1 MAGYI
6 GSKAVLLSTT
16 AAEVSGDALITG
28 NLKVATIQKTNGSA
42 PTLADLSINHTGSII
57 QTVYAAGAS
66 STKGF
71 GSSTQYSSTTFTD
84 IDGST
89 LNITP
94 SSTSSKILILAS
106 NHVYAPNL
114 SSNSW
119 RGANINILRG
129 STIISDETGNYG
141 AGALFVDN
149 DDRIMWHSS
158 RQIVDSPSTTS
169 SINYKCQIATIYNSH
184 IVYVNRDSYGSGG
197 HLMAMEIAG

>member
-1 MAGYI
+1 M
-6 GSKAVLLSTT
+6 ST
-16 AAEVSGDALITG
+16 
-28 NLKVATIQKTNGSA
+28 LKEDTIQTTGGAA
-42 PTLADLSINHTGSII
+42 PTLANLSINHTGSII
-57 QTVYAAGAS
+57 QTVFAAGAS

-71 GSSTQYSSTTFTD
+71 GSSTQYSSTTFAD
-84 IDGST
+84 IDNST

-106 NHVYAPNL
+106 NHIYLPDMD
-114 SSNSW
+114 SNSW
-119 RGANINILRG
+119 RGANINILRD

-149 DDRIMWHSS
+149 DDRMMWHSS

-169 SINYKCQIATIYNSH
+169 QITYKCQIATIYSGH
-184 IVYVNRDSYGSGG
+184 IVYANRDSYGSGG